1 MNDLSLVFF
10 MFQYMVPELLTK
22 KLHMV
27 AEEYFPRYQQNESVF
42 KMSQEWSWTVVVGV
56 CMAATVR
63 AKV

>member
-27 AEEYFPRYQQNESVF
+27 AEEYFPILIYVTLNLYICNF
-42 KMSQEWSWTVVVGV
+42 KSDADSLVWLLKYEY
-56 CMAATVR
+56 
-63 AKV
+63 